1 MKYKLLLLDIDGTLR
16 PGSCERVPKENA
28 EAVCAVQKAGVKI
41 AIATGRGRIGVGK
54 GLLRSIRPDYW
65 VCAGGAQLVDY
76 KGADLALHRLTTEEM
91 YALVD
96 FFEDYDLPLRF
107 TYHDANYAYLGYEE
121 FARRE
126 REKNLALNIVD
137 GEDQDKHLEEM
148 PFGAFGFLSQ
158 EMADRFQEKY
168 GYLGLNFLFSYPGSD
183 GCDILRQGVVFS
195 QGQGRASRVRELTFT
210 YFYGRHLLMQNKTT
224 NIRKLTGTA
233 MLGAVAAVL
242 MYMEFPIP
250 IMPSFV
256 KLDVSELPALLAAY
270 AYGPVSGI
278 AVCLIKNLIKLPSTS
293 TAAVGE
299 LFNFVMGA
307 LFVGVAGFV
316 YKRSKT
322 RRSALIGA
330 GLGALIMAVVSV
342 PYNYFIVYPAYV
354 VLYHLP
360 LEAIIGMYQ
369 AINPSVDGLLT
380 CLITFNF
387 PFTLF
392 KGLLDAA
399 LCFLIYKPLSGVLH
413 GRK

>member
-1 MKYKLLLLDIDGTLR
+1 
-16 PGSCERVPKENA
+16 
-28 EAVCAVQKAGVKI
+28 
-41 AIATGRGRIGVGK
+41 
-54 GLLRSIRPDYW
+54 
-65 VCAGGAQLVDY
+65 
-76 KGADLALHRLTTEEM
+76 
-91 YALVD
+91 
-96 FFEDYDLPLRF
+96 
-107 TYHDANYAYLGYEE
+107 
-121 FARRE
+121 
-126 REKNLALNIVD
+126 
-137 GEDQDKHLEEM
+137 
-148 PFGAFGFLSQ
+148 
-158 EMADRFQEKY
+158 
-168 GYLGLNFLFSYPGSD
+168 
-183 GCDILRQGVVFS
+183 
-195 QGQGRASRVRELTFT
+195 
-210 YFYGRHLLMQNKTT
+210 MQNKTT

-250 IMPSFV
+250 IMPSFI

-399 LCFLIYKPLSGVLH
+399 LCFLIYKPLSGGAAREEVRKAFPR
-413 GRK
+413 GRGKPVNPGMTDEGRVDATTRLWAARRALPSSGLRRGLGHLPPMGKALLQNHARCRICPVFVQTV

>member
-1 MKYKLLLLDIDGTLR
+1 
-16 PGSCERVPKENA
+16 
-28 EAVCAVQKAGVKI
+28 
-41 AIATGRGRIGVGK
+41 
-54 GLLRSIRPDYW
+54 
-65 VCAGGAQLVDY
+65 
-76 KGADLALHRLTTEEM
+76 
-91 YALVD
+91 
-96 FFEDYDLPLRF
+96 
-107 TYHDANYAYLGYEE
+107 
-121 FARRE
+121 
-126 REKNLALNIVD
+126 
-137 GEDQDKHLEEM
+137 
-148 PFGAFGFLSQ
+148 
-158 EMADRFQEKY
+158 
-168 GYLGLNFLFSYPGSD
+168 
-183 GCDILRQGVVFS
+183 
-195 QGQGRASRVRELTFT
+195 
-210 YFYGRHLLMQNKTT
+210 MQNKTT

-330 GLGALIMAVVSV
+330 GLGALAMAVVSV

-354 VLYHLP
+354 FC
-360 LEAIIGMYQ
+360 IICRSK
-369 AINPSVDGLLT
+369 PSSVCT
-380 CLITFNF
+380 RPSTPAWTAC
-387 PFTLF
+387 
-392 KGLLDAA
+392 
-399 LCFLIYKPLSGVLH
+399 
-413 GRK
+413 

>member
-1 MKYKLLLLDIDGTLR
+1 
-16 PGSCERVPKENA
+16 
-28 EAVCAVQKAGVKI
+28 
-41 AIATGRGRIGVGK
+41 
-54 GLLRSIRPDYW
+54 
-65 VCAGGAQLVDY
+65 
-76 KGADLALHRLTTEEM
+76 
-91 YALVD
+91 
-96 FFEDYDLPLRF
+96 
-107 TYHDANYAYLGYEE
+107 
-121 FARRE
+121 
-126 REKNLALNIVD
+126 
-137 GEDQDKHLEEM
+137 
-148 PFGAFGFLSQ
+148 
-158 EMADRFQEKY
+158 
-168 GYLGLNFLFSYPGSD
+168 
-183 GCDILRQGVVFS
+183 
-195 QGQGRASRVRELTFT
+195 
-210 YFYGRHLLMQNKTT
+210 MQNKTT

-250 IMPSFV
+250 IMPSFI

-354 VLYHLP
+354 VVSHLP
-360 LEAIIGMYQ
+360 LEG
-369 AINPSVDGLLT
+369 
-380 CLITFNF
+380 
-387 PFTLF
+387 
-392 KGLLDAA
+392 
-399 LCFLIYKPLSGVLH
+399 LSGMD
-413 GRK
+413 KA

>member
-1 MKYKLLLLDIDGTLR
+1 
-16 PGSCERVPKENA
+16 
-28 EAVCAVQKAGVKI
+28 
-41 AIATGRGRIGVGK
+41 
-54 GLLRSIRPDYW
+54 
-65 VCAGGAQLVDY
+65 
-76 KGADLALHRLTTEEM
+76 
-91 YALVD
+91 
-96 FFEDYDLPLRF
+96 
-107 TYHDANYAYLGYEE
+107 
-121 FARRE
+121 
-126 REKNLALNIVD
+126 
-137 GEDQDKHLEEM
+137 
-148 PFGAFGFLSQ
+148 
-158 EMADRFQEKY
+158 
-168 GYLGLNFLFSYPGSD
+168 
-183 GCDILRQGVVFS
+183 
-195 QGQGRASRVRELTFT
+195 
-210 YFYGRHLLMQNKTT
+210 MQNKTT

-250 IMPSFV
+250 IMPSFI

-330 GLGALIMAVVSV
+330 GLGALAMAVVSV

-360 LEAIIGMYQ
+360 LPDLQ
-369 AINPSVDGLLT
+369 AAVRR
-380 CLITFNF
+380 
-387 PFTLF
+387 
-392 KGLLDAA
+392 AA
-399 LCFLIYKPLSGVLH
+399 RQKVRKASPAQGEGSPPKPHTPPHLYRFCANRLNCTTKY
-413 GRK
+413 R

>member
-1 MKYKLLLLDIDGTLR
+1 
-16 PGSCERVPKENA
+16 
-28 EAVCAVQKAGVKI
+28 
-41 AIATGRGRIGVGK
+41 
-54 GLLRSIRPDYW
+54 
-65 VCAGGAQLVDY
+65 
-76 KGADLALHRLTTEEM
+76 
-91 YALVD
+91 
-96 FFEDYDLPLRF
+96 
-107 TYHDANYAYLGYEE
+107 
-121 FARRE
+121 
-126 REKNLALNIVD
+126 
-137 GEDQDKHLEEM
+137 
-148 PFGAFGFLSQ
+148 
-158 EMADRFQEKY
+158 
-168 GYLGLNFLFSYPGSD
+168 
-183 GCDILRQGVVFS
+183 
-195 QGQGRASRVRELTFT
+195 
-210 YFYGRHLLMQNKTT
+210 MQNKTT

-250 IMPSFV
+250 IMPSFI
-256 KLDVSELPALLAAY
+256 KLDVSELPALLAAN

-278 AVCLIKNLIKLPSTS
+278 AVCLI

-330 GLGALIMAVVSV
+330 GLGALAMAVVSV

>member
-1 MKYKLLLLDIDGTLR
+1 MVPEFDKASFALNPGELSEPVKTQFGWHLIQLEEKKAAGQKPLDEVKDQIRTRLAQDEASGKVQEALEQVQLAVIGGKSLKEAGEPLKLA
-16 PGSCERVPKENA
+16 PQE
-28 EAVCAVQKAGVKI
+28 
-41 AIATGRGRIGVGK
+41 TG
-54 GLLRSIRPDYW
+54 
-65 VCAGGAQLVDY
+65 LVN
-76 KGADLALHRLTTEEM
+76 TTE
-91 YALVD
+91 L
-96 FFEDYDLPLRF
+96 
-107 TYHDANYAYLGYEE
+107 T
-121 FARRE
+121 
-126 REKNLALNIVD
+126 EKMGIKPEN
-137 GEDQDKHLEEM
+137 
-148 PFGAFGFLSQ
+148 
-158 EMADRFQEKY
+158 
-168 GYLGLNFLFSYPGSD
+168 
-183 GCDILRQGVVFS
+183 
-195 QGQGRASRVRELTFT
+195 
-210 YFYGRHLLMQNKTT
+210 
-224 NIRKLTGTA
+224 
-233 MLGAVAAVL
+233 
-242 MYMEFPIP
+242 
-250 IMPSFV
+250 
-256 KLDVSELPALLAAY
+256 LPALLAAY

-330 GLGALIMAVVSV
+330 GLGALAMAVVSV